1 MPSGTGATR
10 LILPFLQA
18 QLLEKPSV
26 IAALALGPSHA
37 KMNLC
42 FARMAKLAR
51 ESRMAER
58 PFAWLMTC
66 IMWAGPVWGFSTA
79 PQVNCPTQFR
89 AVASEVSAPQEG
101 EHALSKAQIKFQVF
115 DAIKGA
121 SADDSLSVEIL
132 KFGPLK
138 VEQGKEYLV
147 QLDKGKLC
155 WIEEI

>member
-1 MPSGTGATR
+1 
-10 LILPFLQA
+10 
-18 QLLEKPSV
+18 
-26 IAALALGPSHA
+26 
-37 KMNLC
+37 
-42 FARMAKLAR
+42 
-51 ESRMAER
+51 MAEK

-79 PQVNCPTQFR
+79 PQVNCPTHFR
-89 AVASEVSAPQEG
+89 AIASEVSAVQDG
-101 EHALSKAQIKFQVF
+101 EHALSKSEVKFEVSE
-115 DAIKGA
+115 AIKGTHLNET
-121 SADDSLSVEIL
+121 LSVEIL

>member
-1 MPSGTGATR
+1 MPSGTRFTR
-10 LILPFLQA
+10 RILPSLSL
-18 QLLEKPSV
+18 QLLEKPSSHPV
-26 IAALALGPSHA
+26 LDIGPSHA

-42 FARMAKLAR
+42 FARTAKLDQ
-51 ESRMAER
+51 ESRMAEK

-66 IMWAGPVWGFSTA
+66 MMWAGPVWGFSTA

-89 AVASEVSAPQEG
+89 ALASEVSAFQEG
-101 EHALSKAQIKFQVF
+101 EHALSKAQVKFEVF
-115 DAIKGA
+115 DAIKGVR
-121 SADDSLSVEIL
+121 ADESLSVEIL

>member
-1 MPSGTGATR
+1 
-10 LILPFLQA
+10 
-18 QLLEKPSV
+18 
-26 IAALALGPSHA
+26 
-37 KMNLC
+37 
-42 FARMAKLAR
+42 
-51 ESRMAER
+51 MAEK

-79 PQVNCPTQFR
+79 PQINCPTQFR
-89 AVASEVSAPQEG
+89 AVASVVSSLQEG
-101 EHALSKAQIKFQVF
+101 EHALSKAHIEFEVF
-115 DAIKGA
+115 DAIKGI
-121 SADDSLSVEIL
+121 SADDKPSVEIL